1 MTKLQTI
8 SDKNTKSFKIKKL
21 LVKKLNKEQFK
32 KDNLIIV
39 IGGDG
44 FMLQTLKKN
53 KNSKKLF
60 YGINSG
66 NYGFLMNKFSS
77 KNIIKNLSKANMVS
91 IYPLEMIVK
100 NKSNQARKSLAINE
114 VSILRQSRQA
124 ASLSIKQGSR
134 QIIKKLVSDGV
145 LVSTPAGSTAYNLSV
160 HGPILSLHSK
170 KLSISPISAF
180 RPRRWKGKI
189 VNDKSKI
196 IITNLDPS
204 KRPISAVADN
214 LEVRNAKSITVKTN
228 NKIKEFIFQISNTE
242 KIYLSKNSEDLK
254 FNEKILSVK
263 LDKKII
269 YKENIILQS
278 LYKAATDQNIPPNTI
293 IEFARIYGFQV
304 DFQRDIRKEDKFQ
317 IMYEVFIDEN
327 KKIIETGEI
336 LFANLKL
343 SGQDN
348 SLYYFDK
355 ENLEGHYDKNGK
367 SVQKA
372 LMKSPINGA
381 RLSSSF
387 GMRKHPI
394 DGYNKMHRGTDFA
407 APKGT
412 PIMASGNGIVKK
424 AGWCGGGGNC
434 VKIRH
439 NSTYE
444 TVYAHM
450 SKFARGI
457 KNGVRVKQGQ
467 TIGYVGST
475 GKSTGPHLHYE
486 VIVNGKKVNSQKLKL
501 PSGKVLKGKNREYF
515 ETAKIKLDVLKS
527 EKIIGL
533 N

>member
-1 MTKLQTI
+1 MINQIKKKI
-8 SDKNTKSFKIKKL
+8 NKNTEIL
-21 LVKKLNKEQFK
+21 ALTLVILVAVISTTYYNSNKEKIYINYKSIINNIFFK
-32 KDNLIIV
+32 KTINYLVNNLEPK
-39 IGGDG
+39 
-44 FMLQTLKKN
+44 FKKI
-53 KNSKKLF
+53 SHR
-60 YGINSG
+60 
-66 NYGFLMNKFSS
+66 
-77 KNIIKNLSKANMVS
+77 VS
-91 IYPLEMIVK
+91 TGETF
-100 NKSNQARKSLAINE
+100 
-114 VSILRQSRQA
+114 VSILESYSINQSEIQE
-124 ASLSIKQGSR
+124 IKN
-134 QIIKKLVSDGV
+134 KL
-145 LVSTPAGSTAYNLSV
+145 
-160 HGPILSLHSK
+160 SK
-170 KLSISPISAF
+170 KIDINKL
-180 RPRRWKGKI
+180 GK
-189 VNDKSKI
+189 DQKI
-196 IITNLDPS
+196 ELTIDQSSNL
-204 KRPISAVADN
+204 
-214 LEVRNAKSITVKTN
+214 
-228 NKIKEFIFQISNTE
+228 IKEFILKISNKE
-242 KIYLSKNSEDLK
+242 KIYLSRDTKTDK
-254 FNEKILSVK
+254 FNQKILFTK
-263 LDKKII
+263 LKKNTV
-269 YKENIILQS
+269 YKENIILNS
-278 LYKAATDQNIPPNTI
+278 LYKSAVDQKISPNII
-293 IEFARIYGFQV
+293 IEFARVYGFQV

-501 PSGKVLKGKNREYF
+501 PSGKVLKGKDREYF